1 MKKGI
6 LTKFLESAAL
16 EKIYTL
22 LGRVPNIKI
31 DSFVREPKPRARFHT
46 GGQIDFSHAGVQ
58 YSVLI
63 EVKSNGAPRTVEY
76 AVYQLK
82 RYLELLHR
90 LDAGSSARRLIPM
103 LVSPYLSPQAR
114 TICDEHNVAY
124 LDLVGNARLAFAD
137 VYIDLAVP
145 DVPKTEVRSL
155 RSLFSA
161 KAGAVLRAMLREP
174 KRSWRVA
181 ELAKSAN
188 SSLGHVSN
196 VRKELLRRDWIE
208 VRKRGIVLVK
218 PDALLESWRENF
230 KQPVRQTVSGYTH
243 LHGEL
248 LDETLSNVLN
258 PNSNRPCAIYSMH
271 SAARWLA
278 PYARGGTVTFYAD
291 QAGASLL
298 RSTMELTP
306 AKGANVRIGIVSDM
320 TLFKDAVE
328 ASPGIFCS
336 DPVSTYLDLWN
347 GNDRDREAA
356 EFLAGEYFKW
366 L

>member
-1 MKKGI
+1 MKKGM
-6 LTKFLESAAL
+6 LTKSLESAAL
-16 EKIYTL
+16 EKVHTL
-22 LGRVPNIKI
+22 LSRVPNIKI
-31 DSFVREPKPRARFHT
+31 ASSVQEPKPGARFRT
-46 GGQIDFSHAGVQ
+46 DGQIDFSHANAR

-63 EVKSNGAPRTVEY
+63 AVKSNGAPRTVNY
-76 AVYQLK
+76 AVFRLK
-82 RYLELLHR
+82 HYLER
-90 LDAGSSARRLIPM
+90 LRGPDSEDSGRHLIPM
-103 LVSPYLSPQAR
+103 FVSPYLPPEAR
-114 TICDEHNVAY
+114 TICNEHDVAY
-124 LDLVGNARLAFAD
+124 LDLVGNAHLAFAD

-145 DVPKTEVRSL
+145 DVPKSEVRSL
-155 RSLFSA
+155 RSIFSP

-208 VRKRGIVLVK
+208 VREDGIVLVK
-218 PDALLESWRENF
+218 PDALLESWRENH
-230 KQPVRQTVSGYTH
+230 KQPAKQTVSGYTH
-243 LHGEL
+243 LHDES
-248 LDETLSNVLN
+248 LDETLSNLLD
-258 PNSNRPCAIYSMH
+258 PDSNRPCAMYSLH

-291 QAGASLL
+291 QAGANLL
-298 RSTMELTP
+298 WETMELTP
-306 AKGANVRIGIVSDM
+306 AKGANVRIGIVSDI
-320 TLFKDAVE
+320 TLFNDAVE
-328 ASPGIFCS
+328 ASPGVFCS
-336 DPVSTYLDLWN
+336 DPISTYLDLWN